1 MTRKLGV
8 RTRLTLG
15 VSAVIVVTCGVLGW
29 LLTRGELLQLDALV
43 AARGQGV
50 ADYLARN
57 GETEMLSADRS
68 ALRRLGE
75 RVIDQQGIAYAR
87 FFDRRGTLI
96 AGVEK
101 RGAATPTEVGIREVH
116 ASITTLREQG
126 HPGGDKAPGDAAPTP
141 REIARIGT
149 VAVGVSAAGFEAV
162 ERAADTRTLT
172 VTAAMALLAVLS
184 AFVLVRALVRPPG
197 EAPRPVERRDEAT
210 PMTAGEHHEMRTVAS
225 AFTALAESVAA
236 LQRRIDAQATA
247 LAEKAEPA
255 EPPPLS

>member
-1 MTRKLGV
+1 MTRRLGA

-43 AARGQGV
+43 TARGQGV

-57 GETEMLSADRS
+57 GETEMLAADRT

-75 RVIDQQGIAYAR
+75 RVVDQQGIAYAR

-96 AGVEK
+96 ASVEK
-101 RGAATPTEVGIREVH
+101 RSTAASTEGSIREVH

-126 HPGGDKAPGDAAPTP
+126 HPGGNKAPGDPVPAA

-149 VAVGVSAAGFEAV
+149 IAVGVSSAGFEGV
-162 ERAADTRTLT
+162 EHAADTRTLT
-172 VTAAMALLAVLS
+172 VTAAMALLAMLS
-184 AFVLVRALVRPPG
+184 TFVLVRALVHAPDEPSRP
-197 EAPRPVERRDEAT
+197 AERSGDPASVT
-210 PMTAGEHHEMRTVAS
+210 TGAHHEMRTVAS
-225 AFTALAESVAA
+225 AFTALADSVAA
-236 LQRRIDAQATA
+236 LQRRIDAQASA
-247 LAEKAEPA
+247 LAEKPEPI
-255 EPPPLS
+255 EIPPLS